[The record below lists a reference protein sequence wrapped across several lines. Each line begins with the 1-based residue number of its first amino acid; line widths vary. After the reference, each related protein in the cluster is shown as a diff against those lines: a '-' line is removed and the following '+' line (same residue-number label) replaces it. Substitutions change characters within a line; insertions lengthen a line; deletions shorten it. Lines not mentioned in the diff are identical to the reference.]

1 MTKKEFREAMMRGLG
16 RCVLELESTKD
27 VERYREIVLWGC
39 THDLSYDTQCEGTRA
54 WYMRELV
61 RWFQEED
68 SFVEAVIQKL
78 LQYRSKGGW
87 EFSHYCELLGLFAQ
101 EGHRE
106 AFMALAGKYEE
117 LYGILKSK
125 GRRGKNGTLPEEDD
139 FETLCVSLVDIAAQ
153 PLVLYADK
161 IAEDIGVL
169 MMENPM
175 LECSFEWLFMHCE
188 QTYGKGKVR
197 KLLAKRAKVS
207 PAVSRYL
214 EDGIA
219 RDVEMSRGKPRQPV
233 PQTTED
239 MLKSIDEEKKRDRES
254 GCSGWQVRRLGLRIR
269 AWIRETGNTE
279 ILPVLAQRYLTE
291 QDSLERAK
299 LLFVFGP
306 DCSFPLA
313 PEPLIQ
319 DARTGDEA
327 LKEAAFYALE
337 NVRHEKVRQFALE
350 LAERKESVSEAV
362 SLLAKHY
369 QKEDSEMFV
378 RLVKSIPVTYDD
390 REDWHGVYSAVL
402 DLLKTKGVKAAPK
415 ELLPYLYEHTL
426 CSMCREYIVR
436 EMGRRHMLTEELL
449 RECLYDSNY
458 EIRSYA
464 RKRIKDAQR
473 KALFGP
479 TAMGQR

>member
-1 MTKKEFREAMMRGLG
+1 MTKKGFREAMMRGLG
-16 RCVLELESTKD
+16 RCVLELESTED
-27 VERYREIVLWGC
+27 TEWYREVVLWGC

-61 RWFQEED
+61 RRFQEEN

-78 LQYRSKGGW
+78 LQYRPNGGW
-87 EFSHYCELLGLFAQ
+87 AFSYYCELLGLFAQ

-106 AFMALAGKYEE
+106 AFMALARKYEE
-117 LYGILKSK
+117 LYGILRSK
-125 GRRGKNGTLPEEDD
+125 EKRGKDGTLPEGDD
-139 FETLCVSLVDIAAQ
+139 FETLCISMVDIAAQ

-161 IAEDIGVL
+161 IAEDIGTL
-169 MMENPM
+169 MMENPL

-188 QTYGKGKVR
+188 RTYGKEKVR
-197 KLLAKRAKVS
+197 KLLAKRAKAS
-207 PAVSRYL
+207 PAVSRYF

-219 RDVEMSRGKPRQPV
+219 RDTEMSREKSRQPV

-239 MLKSIDEEKKRDRES
+239 MLKSIDEEKKRDQES
-254 GCSGWQVRRLGLRIR
+254 GCSGWQVRRLGLRVR
-269 AWIRETGNTE
+269 AWIKKTGNTE
-279 ILPVLAQRYLTE
+279 ALSVLAQRYLTE

-299 LLFVFGP
+299 LLFIFGS
-306 DCSFPLA
+306 DCPFPLS

-319 DARTGDEA
+319 DARAGDET
-327 LKEAAFYALE
+327 LREAAFYALE
-337 NVRHEKVRQFALE
+337 NVRHEKVHQFALE
-350 LAERKESVSEAV
+350 LAEGKGNVSEAV
-362 SLLAKHY
+362 SLLANHY
-369 QKEDSEMFV
+369 QKEDRELLA

-390 REDWHGVYSAVL
+390 REDWHGVYSTVL
-402 DLLKTKGVKAAPK
+402 DLLKTKGIKAAPK

-436 EMGRRHMLTEELL
+436 EMGRRHMVTEELL

-464 RKRIKDAQR
+464 RKRIKE
-473 KALFGP
+473 
-479 TAMGQR
+479 T